1 MAPDTAVLT
10 DAAAEEESGGLF
22 TTLFNQLPQRLR
34 ESFSAEQK
42 AALREAAVRCTW
54 GKHPTDVRLTIPL
67 FSKRYY
73 VVLLAG
79 EERRSRE
86 RIRAERRQ
94 RPLATGGNIALLV
107 GLVTAGTIFGS
118 LIWTL
123 LFIWFL
129 SF

>member
-10 DAAAEEESGGLF
+10 DSAAEEESGGLF
-22 TTLFNQLPQRLR
+22 TSIFNQLPQGLR
-34 ESFSAEQK
+34 ESFTAEQK
-42 AALREAAVRCTW
+42 AALREAAARCTW
-54 GKHPTDVRLTIPL
+54 GQHPTDIRLTIPL

-73 VVLLAG
+73 IVLLAG

-86 RIRAERRQ
+86 RIHAERRR
-94 RPLATGGNIALLV
+94 RPLATGGNIALVV
-107 GLVTAGTIFGS
+107 GLVTAGTIPGS

>member
-1 MAPDTAVLT
+1 MAPDTAILT
-10 DAAAEEESGGLF
+10 NAPAEEGSGGLF
-22 TTLFNQLPQRLR
+22 ASLFNQLPRELR

-42 AALREAAVRCTW
+42 AALREAAGRCTW
-54 GKHPTDVRLTIPL
+54 GQHPTDIRLSIPL
-67 FSKRYY
+67 LSKRYY

-79 EERRSRE
+79 EERRSRD
-86 RIRAERRQ
+86 RIRAERRR
-94 RPLATGGNIALLV
+94 RPLATGGNIALIV

-118 LIWTL
+118 LIWTV